1 MNKRPA
7 PTAARMLYAVRRFM
21 VFFLIISFT
30 VTCCMLLF
38 LFTVQ
43 SSTGIDLTK
52 ENIETAARLTF
63 GNVILISLLLTAIDM
78 VWRWFTVTR
87 PVRHIVKAVSK
98 IIDGD
103 FSVRIQ
109 PLIGVDNDTGFNT
122 IIDYFN
128 RMAEELSGIET
139 LRTDFIANVSHE
151 LKTPLAVIQNYG
163 TMLQQPDLP
172 EEKRLEY
179 AKTITASSRRL
190 ADLITNILK
199 LNRLENQQIFP
210 EKQTY
215 DLGEQLCECLLG
227 FESTWE
233 KKNID
238 IDTDIKDE
246 VLIESDPELLTLV
259 WNNLF
264 SNAMKFTEAGGKV
277 SLSLKTEGE
286 FAVIRV
292 SDTGCGISPEVGKH
306 IFEKFYQGDTSHATQ
321 GNGLGLA
328 LVKRVADIVGG
339 DISVSSE
346 VGKGSTFT
354 VKLRRKANETLQ
366 GNNL

>member
-1 MNKRPA
+1 MKKQSVPSVVRV
-7 PTAARMLYAVRRFM
+7 LYAARRFM
-21 VFFLIISFT
+21 VFFLLISFT

-38 LFTVQ
+38 LFTMQ
-43 SSTGIDLTK
+43 KSMGIDLAK
-52 ENIETAARLTF
+52 ENVELAAKLTF
-63 GNVILISLLLTAIDM
+63 GNVLLISLLLTVIDG
-78 VWRWFTVTR
+78 VWHWFAVTR
-87 PVRHIVKAVSK
+87 PVRHIVSAVSK
-98 IIDGD
+98 IMDGD

-109 PLIGVDNDTGFNT
+109 PFKGIESGTGFNI

-128 RMAEELSGIET
+128 RMAAELAGIET

-163 TMLQQPDLP
+163 TMLQQPDLAK
-172 EEKRLEY
+172 EQRIEY
-179 AKTITASSRRL
+179 AKTITTSSRRL

-215 DLGEQLCECLLG
+215 DLGEQLCECLLA

-238 IDTDIKDE
+238 IDTDIEDG
-246 VLIESDPELLTLV
+246 VLIESDPELLSLI

-264 SNAMKFTEAGGKV
+264 SNAMKFTETNGKV
-277 SLSLKTEGE
+277 SLSLKTDCE
-286 FAVIRV
+286 FAVVQV
-292 SDTGCGISPEVGKH
+292 SDTGCGISPEVGQH

-328 LVKRVADIVGG
+328 LVKRVAVIAGC

-354 VKLRRKANETLQ
+354 VKLRRKANEIQ
-366 GNNL
+366 GNTP